1 MYSSSFFM
9 PSTWR
14 TLDTILT
21 VSQCKADQSENS
33 SEILVQLPMRTSFK
47 IPLWSPGTSVKH
59 LMLKCRWVNVL
70 NIERKKWR
78 RKAKEEGRRESKTFW
93 DFFGQMYWQEKAST
107 CSQTSFKWR
116 SFCLIVFFFFRA
128 DTGFRRVGPK
138 EYKPRLLQF
147 NDEVHVNVLNFCVWW
162 ILINIQQFHYYNK
175 NEFFGTRSV
184 AFLLSKP
191 FTLPQCCTLILAY
204 KVLKTC

>member
-21 VSQCKADQSENS
+21 DRQGKADRSENS
-33 SEILVQLPMRTSFK
+33 NENLVQLPTCASFK
-47 IPLWSPGTSVKH
+47 IPLQSPGTSGKH

-70 NIERKKWR
+70 KYIKRKKMEKKGKRRGEERKQIVL
-78 RKAKEEGRRESKTFW
+78 GFFW
-93 DFFGQMYWQEKAST
+93 GQMYWQEKAST

-116 SFCLIVFFFFRA
+116 SFCLFFFRA

-175 NEFFGTRSV
+175 N
-184 AFLLSKP
+184 
-191 FTLPQCCTLILAY
+191 
-204 KVLKTC
+204 

>member
-93 DFFGQMYWQEKAST
+93 DFLARCTDKKKLVHVVRPASNGVPFVL
-107 CSQTSFKWR
+107 S
-116 SFCLIVFFFFRA
+116 FFFFRA

>member
-21 VSQCKADQSENS
+21 VRQCKADQSENS
-33 SEILVQLPMRTSFK
+33 NEILVQLSHAYFLQDTFTIPWNFRETSHAEMQM
-47 IPLWSPGTSVKH
+47 S
-59 LMLKCRWVNVL
+59 KCPQYWKEKNGE
-70 NIERKKWR
+70 ERQKKR
-78 RKAKEEGRRESKTFW
+78 GGEKAKRFGI
-93 DFFGQMYWQEKAST
+93 FFGQMYWQEKAST

-147 NDEVHVNVLNFCVWW
+147 NDEVPVNVLNFCVWW
-162 ILINIQQFHYYNK
+162 ILINIEQFHYYNK
-175 NEFFGTRSV
+175 N
-184 AFLLSKP
+184 
-191 FTLPQCCTLILAY
+191 
-204 KVLKTC
+204 